1 MRRFL
6 KIIINFKLGKIWL
19 MIDTEDLVVYSVCE
33 EGMNRFYGYNQYFVR
48 YFGGVCIVV
57 LENQRIKLGQ

>member
-19 MIDTEDLVVYSVCE
+19 MIDMEDLVVYSVCE
-33 EGMNRFYGYNQYFVR
+33 EGMNRFYGYN
-48 YFGGVCIVV
+48 
-57 LENQRIKLGQ
+57 